1 MTAVFLAHVL
11 KLNTLVAGAFTLI
24 SIAPMMPFIIFC
36 SCWTGSLLLGHPIP
50 FSGFVMSFE
59 DVGNMLAD
67 YIIGGIVFAAAAS
80 SLCAG
85 ICAVLLSVLR
95 RRR

>member
-1 MTAVFLAHVL
+1 
-11 KLNTLVAGAFTLI
+11 
-24 SIAPMMPFIIFC
+24 
-36 SCWTGSLLLGHPIP
+36 
-50 FSGFVMSFE
+50 MSFE